1 MSIFKKWIFLLPLL
15 TITGCFSSAA
25 EIKSKFSAKCQ
36 STAAE
41 ADHYFVGSAP
51 TEQAK
56 AIVTQVGG
64 SLARAHSRKITI
76 DQLNGDQ
83 LYTIYSSEHDQR
95 AIQGIARRW
104 SIAPVTDQ
112 GIAAPFQRLHTF
124 GNNYQNIILQAFI
137 VTAGTSDPAALS
149 KIRAA
154 ATNLKTFHCL
164 QVNVIGIDPAHRLKM
179 AEALSP
185 IDNNRLRF
193 GGTDYQ
199 EWKHL
204 VDE

>member
-1 MSIFKKWIFLLPLL
+1 MSHFKNWLLLLFLLPL
-15 TITGCFSSAA
+15 TGCFSTAA
-25 EIKSKFSAKCQ
+25 ELKSQYPSQCQ
-36 STAAE
+36 STATEPDRYLA
-41 ADHYFVGSAP
+41 GIAP
-51 TEQAK
+51 TEPAK
-56 AIVTQVGG
+56 AIVTQVT
-64 SLARAHSRKITI
+64 SALARGHSRKITI

-83 LYTIYSSEHDQR
+83 LYTIYSSEQDQR
-95 AIQGIARRW
+95 AIQGIGSRW
-104 SIAPVTDQ
+104 PIAPILDT

-124 GNNYQNIILQAFI
+124 GNRYSNIILQAFI
-137 VTAGTSDPAALS
+137 VTPGTSDPAALR

-164 QVNVIGIDPAHRLKM
+164 QVNVIGIEPAHRLKM

-193 GGTDYQ
+193 GGTHYQ
-199 EWKHL
+199 EWQHL